1 MGNAQFTR
9 LKDWLDY
16 RMLRG
21 KYSFSKKDILDLSL
35 PVSGQSVENNLT
47 RLADKGN
54 IMSPWRNFYVI
65 VPVEYRLNGIVPPSF
80 YIDALMSHLGRR
92 YYVALLSAA
101 ALNGASH
108 QKPMVYQIMVSGGQL
123 RSGVKNGTRLEFFLR
138 NDLPEEYT
146 VKMKTQSGY
155 INVSGPELTGLDLV
169 AREENVGG
177 LGRVAEIL
185 TELAETMRW
194 DESRARLLDCFN
206 VPDIQRLGFLLEKIG
221 EGNLADDL
229 YGLMEQSG
237 KAMRKV
243 GLKRTL
249 GTDDDMPVNRRWK
262 IIENY
267 EIDFDEREADK
278 YRKNT

>member
-1 MGNAQFTR
+1 M
-9 LKDWLDY
+9 KDWLDF

-21 KYSFSKKDILDLSL
+21 RYFFSKKDILDLHL
-35 PVSGQSVENNLT
+35 PVSGHSVENSLT
-47 RLADKGN
+47 RLSNKGD
-54 IMSPWRNFYVI
+54 IMSPWWNFYVI

-108 QKPMVYQIMVSGGQL
+108 QKPMVYQVMVSGGQL

-138 NDLPEEYT
+138 HNLPEEYS

-155 INVSGPELTGLDLV
+155 INVSGPELTALDLV
-169 AREENVGG
+169 AREETVGG

-185 TELAETMRW
+185 TELTDTMRW
-194 DESRARLLDCFN
+194 DETKAGLLDYFN
-206 VPDIQRLGFLLEKIG
+206 VPDVQRLGFLLERVG
-221 EGNLADDL
+221 ENGLADGL
-229 YGLMEQSG
+229 YSLLEGSG
-237 KAMRKV
+237 KTMRKV

-249 GTDDDMPVNRRWK
+249 GTEDSMPVSRRWK

-267 EIDFDEREADK
+267 ELDFDGIFELS
-278 YRKNT
+278 

>member
-1 MGNAQFTR
+1 M
-9 LKDWLDY
+9 
-16 RMLRG
+16 
-21 KYSFSKKDILDLSL
+21 
-35 PVSGQSVENNLT
+35 
-47 RLADKGN
+47 
-54 IMSPWRNFYVI
+54 
-65 VPVEYRLNGIVPPSF
+65 
-80 YIDALMSHLGRR
+80 
-92 YYVALLSAA
+92 
-101 ALNGASH
+101 
-108 QKPMVYQIMVSGGQL
+108 
-123 RSGVKNGTRLEFFLR
+123 
-138 NDLPEEYT
+138 
-146 VKMKTQSGY
+146 
-155 INVSGPELTGLDLV
+155 

-194 DESRARLLDCFN
+194 DESRAGLLDCFN

-221 EGNLADDL
+221 EGSLADDL

>member
-35 PVSGQSVENNLT
+35 PVSGQSIENSLT
-47 RLADKGN
+47 RLSGKGN

-65 VPVEYRLNGIVPPSF
+65 VPVEYRLNGVVPPSF
-80 YIDALMSHLGRR
+80 YVDALMSHLGRR

-194 DESRARLLDCFN
+194 DESRAGLLDCFN
-206 VPDIQRLGFLLEKIG
+206 IPDIQRLGFLLEKIG
-221 EGNLADDL
+221 EGSLADDL

-267 EIDFDEREADK
+267 EIDFDEI
-278 YRKNT
+278 